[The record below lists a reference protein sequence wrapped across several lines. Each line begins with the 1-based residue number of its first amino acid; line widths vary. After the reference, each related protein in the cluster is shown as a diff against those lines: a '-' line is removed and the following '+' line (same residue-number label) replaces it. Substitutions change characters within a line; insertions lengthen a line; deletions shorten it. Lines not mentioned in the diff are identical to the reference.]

1 MRNES
6 RVQFNKLRQQIAK
19 LNGVESAA
27 ETFAVEPSV
36 QQRLEQRIQES
47 SDFLNRINV
56 IGVDEIKGEKIGM
69 GVGSTIAG
77 RTDVSA
83 KDRTPRDLSDMGAN
97 GYECFLTEFDTA
109 VPYAKID
116 AWAKFPQFQA
126 MLRDAIVRQ
135 QALDR
140 IMIGFN
146 GTSAAAETD
155 RVANP
160 LLQDV
165 NIGWLQHYRTSSPER
180 VLAEVVAASGE
191 VTIGT
196 NGDYKNL
203 DALVYDVVH
212 SMLDPWF
219 RESPDLVVL
228 LGRTLMQDK
237 YFPLINQDNAPTEQQ
252 ALDLIVSQKR
262 LGGLPGIQVPFV
274 PDGTMMITTLE
285 NLSIYYQNGGR
296 RRHILDNPKR
306 NRIEN
311 YESSNEAYVVEDFGA
326 GAVVENI
333 TLQ

>member
-47 SDFLNRINV
+47 SDFLRRINV
-56 IGVDEIKGEKIGM
+56 IGVDEIKGEKIGL
-69 GVGSTIAG
+69 GVGSTVAG
-77 RTDVSA
+77 RTDVST
-83 KDRTPRDLSDMGAN
+83 KDRTPRDLSDMGAH

-116 AWAKFPQFQA
+116 AWAKFPQFQT

-165 NIGWLQHYRTSSPER
+165 NIGWLEHYRTTAPER
-180 VLAEVVAASGE
+180 VMSEVVAASGA
-191 VTIGT
+191 VNVGAG
-196 NGDYKNL
+196 GDYENL
-203 DALVYDVVH
+203 DALVYDITH

-219 RESPDLVVL
+219 RGNPDLVVI
-228 LGRTLMQDK
+228 LGRDLMRDK
-237 YFPLINQDNAPTEQQ
+237 YLPMINKQNPPTEQR
-252 ALDLIVSQKR
+252 ALDLVVSQER
-262 LGGLPGIQVPFV
+262 IGALQGVQVPYI
-274 PDGTMMITTLE
+274 PDGTLMVTTLD

-296 RRHILDNPKR
+296 RRHIVDNPKR

-333 TLQ
+333 TLV